1 MLNKKHESLKEVLVD
16 RINKLTARLNA
27 ILKSNETV
35 MLEIDNKTKPLKA
48 SIDDTMDQVKAT
60 RDTLRKTML
69 ENEKEM
75 KKMGKEINDF
85 SKEIQKMKDDIR
97 ERTIDLEL

>member
-1 MLNKKHESLKEVLVD
+1 
-16 RINKLTARLNA
+16 
-27 ILKSNETV
+27 
-35 MLEIDNKTKPLKA
+35 
-48 SIDDTMDQVKAT
+48 
-60 RDTLRKTML
+60 ML

-75 KKMGKEINDF
+75 KRMGKEINDF